1 MKLMKERQTKAKL
14 AIHEILSALE
24 KPMAAMEL
32 VDALEK
38 RGLSVNKTTVYRELE
53 KLLLKREISEVDFGE
68 GQKRYEITH
77 GDHHHHVVCTSCETV
92 VELEIEQQLAR
103 IQSTVAEQ
111 SGFKIQKH
119 LVEFFGMCTSC
130 AKSV

>member
-1 MKLMKERQTKAKL
+1 MPIMQERQTKSKL
-14 AIHEILSALE
+14 AIREILAATE

-32 VDALEK
+32 VEALDQ

-53 KLLLKREISEVDFGE
+53 KLLLKGEISEVDFID
-68 GQKRYEITH
+68 GQKRYEMTH
-77 GDHHHHVVCTSCETV
+77 GDHHHHAVCIKCETV
-92 VELEIEQQLAR
+92 VELEIEPQLAR

-119 LVEFFGMCTSC
+119 LVEFFGMCAGCT
-130 AKSV
+130 KNV